1 MRFAT
6 ATLLSL
12 PIFAAATTVDV
23 AARNDDGGSQCS
35 GGTINCCNST
45 QNSTALNLGTLS
57 SLLGIQLPNI
67 GALIGLTC
75 TSIAALSALGQQC
88 ASQQVCCTN
97 NSFNG
102 LIALGCTA
110 INL

>member
-12 PIFAAATTVDV
+12 PIFAAATAVELATIEL
-23 AARNDDGGSQCS
+23 AARDECS

-75 TSIAALSALGQQC
+75 SSVALLSALGQQC